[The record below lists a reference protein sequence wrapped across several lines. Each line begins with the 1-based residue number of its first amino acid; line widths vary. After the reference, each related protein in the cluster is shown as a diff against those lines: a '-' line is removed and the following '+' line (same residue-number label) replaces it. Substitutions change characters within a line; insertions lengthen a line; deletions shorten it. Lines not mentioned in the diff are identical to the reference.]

1 MKNYYLIFSLIFG
14 VIILVAIVKAICA
27 YYQTRDGETFSRPE
41 PVFTVRDF
49 SESAET
55 SDDSSESVEASDDYT
70 EPVEASDVS
79 EEQVESFDDTADSIE
94 TGDDPAEPEVP
105 SNGNSERIGTARR
118 SAELT
123 TIGQVNYYAN
133 TRHRQADNWF
143 QFEYRKED
151 GEWLVYILRM
161 PNLRGRDPG
170 AHETH
175 RYTDGESY
183 WICYDPQPRRLRD
196 AQTITRAWADRELE
210 YIATGVLF
218 EDQRW

>member
-14 VIILVAIVKAICA
+14 VIILVAIVKAICT

-55 SDDSSESVEASDDYT
+55 SDNSSEPMET
-70 EPVEASDVS
+70 NEPVEASNVS
-79 EEQVESFDDTADSIE
+79 EEPGESLDDPEDSVE
-94 TGDDPAEPEVP
+94 TGDDTTESEN
-105 SNGNSERIGTARR
+105 SNSERIGASHRP
-118 SAELT
+118 AELT
-123 TIGQVNYYAN
+123 TIGPVNYYAN